1 LWNNEGKQDISDLLA
16 NKQVNVDEII
26 TDNTYFITTTDIML
40 LADIYKIPIVLFSTE
55 EFNDFNSKI
64 DSLNIYFLMNKEK
77 NIKILTVR
85 TKTGNPAKPK
95 PEPTPK
101 KYYYIYVSKNDG
113 TLNFK
118 LFYNNLDEFKLP
130 ETIVVGD
137 FINAI
142 NTGKSYISTI
152 LA

>member
-1 LWNNEGKQDISDLLA
+1 
-16 NKQVNVDEII
+16 
-26 TDNTYFITTTDIML
+26 ML

-55 EFNDFNSKI
+55 EFNDFNIKI
-64 DSLNIYFLMNKEK
+64 DSLDIYFLMNKEK

-85 TKTGNPAKPK
+85 TKTANPAKPK
-95 PEPTPK
+95 PETTPK
-101 KYYYIYVSKNDG
+101 KYYYIYVSKNNG